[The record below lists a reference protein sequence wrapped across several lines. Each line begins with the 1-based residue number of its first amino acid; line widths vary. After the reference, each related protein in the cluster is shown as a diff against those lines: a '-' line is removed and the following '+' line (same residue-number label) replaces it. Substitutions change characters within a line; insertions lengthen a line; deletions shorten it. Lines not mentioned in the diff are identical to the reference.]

1 MKKVKKK
8 PGRPKRNN
16 GHSARLPSV
25 RITKDELAAY
35 KRAAQHEGKT
45 FADWVR
51 AALKRAL
58 SRF

>member
-8 PGRPKRNN
+8 PGRPALGN

-25 RITKDELAAY
+25 RITKDELEAY

-45 FADWVR
+45 IADWVR
-51 AALKRAL
+51 SALKRAL
-58 SRF
+58 ARL